1 MDHLTVIF
9 VLCLCL
15 APVYGRHLQFQL
27 SGFECF
33 YEDLVENTECSL
45 EYAPITGVDPRID
58 AYIQDPEGSFVYK
71 EEKKD
76 YDLHKF
82 TTAKNGT
89 YTICFSNVFE
99 FSIGENLVY
108 FDLIKGDE
116 DYMGYEGVDGTQ
128 TALTYFEKSFLN
140 IHENF
145 NLIEK
150 YQNYYRLREANGRL
164 AAEYLK
170 QRVQWWSIGQSC
182 IIISV
187 GVIQVFLLRRFFTV
201 SKEDLWIQL
210 SKAIIILV

>member
-1 MDHLTVIF
+1 MLCCLTVIF
-9 VLCLCL
+9 ALCLFPTP
-15 APVYGRHLQFQL
+15 ANGRHLQFQL

-45 EYAPITGVDPRID
+45 EYAPITGADPRID
-58 AYIQDPEGSFVYK
+58 VYIEEPDGNFIYR

-82 TTAKNGT
+82 TAPKNGT

-116 DYMGYEGVDGTQ
+116 DIMGYEGIGGTQ
-128 TALTYFEKSFLN
+128 TALTHFEKPFLN

-145 NLIEK
+145 NLIER

-164 AAEYLK
+164 AAEYLF
-170 QRVQWWSIGQSC
+170 QRVQWWSIGQSF
-182 IIISV
+182 
-187 GVIQVFLLRRFFTV
+187 VIVCVAVLQVFVLRRFFTV
-201 SKEDLWIQL
+201 SKEEL
-210 SKAIIILV
+210 